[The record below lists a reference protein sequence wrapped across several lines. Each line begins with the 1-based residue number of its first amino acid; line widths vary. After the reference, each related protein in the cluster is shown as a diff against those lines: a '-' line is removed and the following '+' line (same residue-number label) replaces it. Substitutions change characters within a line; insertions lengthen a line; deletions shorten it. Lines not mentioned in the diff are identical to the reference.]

1 MKEKQ
6 KDEGCGGFWL
16 IKDHYYD
23 KTYSVTSHYYIF
35 TSAIEARM
43 QPKRTKWGPFK
54 FLFCQF
60 FGCKV
65 TQTNHK
71 AMTMF
76 NWMFLMFQNS
86 LNQKNECT
94 WIKRP
99 PEPSNYCFI
108 NSQPYLDQF
117 FTTFLKL
124 GHFKMITYHCNWFQ
138 MKAFDVPR

>member
-94 WIKRP
+94 VRP
-99 PEPSNYCFI
+99 RGTRPHGTRTS
-108 NSQPYLDQF
+108 
-117 FTTFLKL
+117 L
-124 GHFKMITYHCNWFQ
+124 GHDFKKGSKILAGHDFGTWTSRDTIL
-138 MKAFDVPR
+138 KSI